1 MKKKEINRMLASG
14 GGDVKICGI
23 CDGLGKLYSEDR
35 YDDVTVKTCNFC
47 WGSGRMIHFDY
58 HLQLPIT
65 FDKET
70 EFYEMDKKI
79 HNMINE
85 LENKNKEYVD

>member
-1 MKKKEINRMLASG
+1 MKEQVVSRLADGVS
-14 GGDVKICGI
+14 DVKICGI
-23 CDGLGKLYSEDR
+23 CKGTGKLIDEDR
-35 YDDVTVKTCNFC
+35 YGDVIVKVCNFC

>member
-35 YDDVTVKTCNFC
+35 YDDVTVN
-47 WGSGRMIHFDY
+47 FDY